1 MLKISGLFK
10 DIEMIKS
17 EKESADTEA
26 IEHTFTSEAIA
37 VRLEKKLETELD
49 NEWIQCLQANSTLK
63 ELQEELEEP
72 THNHPVYRL

>member
-37 VRLEKKLETELD
+37 MRLEKNLETELD
-49 NEWIQCLQANSTLK
+49 NE
-63 ELQEELEEP
+63 
-72 THNHPVYRL
+72 